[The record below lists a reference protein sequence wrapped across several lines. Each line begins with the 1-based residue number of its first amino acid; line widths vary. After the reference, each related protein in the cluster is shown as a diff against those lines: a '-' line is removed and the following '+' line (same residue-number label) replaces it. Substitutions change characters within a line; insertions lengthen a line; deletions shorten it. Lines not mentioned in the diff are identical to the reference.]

1 MSDCLLFSNFNP
13 MKNIDENL
21 INISKTLNHAIEVL
35 AIDENSSLKRDILS
49 LGNYCENKNF
59 RLAVFAPFNYGKSTL
74 LNALLGE
81 KTLPIDLIP
90 TTGAAIYVKYGE
102 KLKTKIILNNNK
114 IIEEE
119 GTNILKKYA
128 TLNDNRCMNQ
138 DVKSVEV
145 YCNHSL
151 LKMGVEFLDLPGTN
165 DREEQNK
172 LVKDQL
178 LTSDL
183 IIQVVDAR
191 KLMTLEERENF
202 RDWLLNRGIN
212 SVILVINFL
221 NLLDPQEQKDV
232 YYRLRFVAESFRSNL
247 PSGFS
252 NLYRVDALP
261 ALRAKL
267 KGDNNEVHRSGLSM
281 LESALQTIIIQ
292 QKQEQTFRRERF
304 ETISVQV
311 KEIALNQ
318 RDNIVKQVENIEQ
331 KINKEKEIK
340 QKAQQVINQGF
351 QRCLSDFYSWLY
363 LPKLLNQYQNELA
376 IALEQNTFQQWR
388 ENGFQDKIITYQ
400 NNINEW
406 GDKACLFFDNNFLT
420 PLNISIP
427 DPPEISISLLEGNKE
442 KSNYFDDITTVGIPT
457 GIGLLVAGP
466 IGAAVLGGASY
477 FLNKTTTQ
485 AEKEAMTQNS
495 QTPSTSVE
503 FAQNYLTHFSE
514 QVLLS
519 LRKYEQELAKIME
532 VPHNLHSSEIAQLSY
547 KIQILNDILTGL

>member
-1 MSDCLLFSNFNP
+1 MKTSD
-13 MKNIDENL
+13 DHL
-21 INISKTLNHAIEVL
+21 INISNTLNDAIEVL
-35 AIDENSSLKRDILS
+35 SLDDDSSLKKDILS
-49 LGNYCENKNF
+49 LGNYCQNKNF

-102 KLKTKIILNNNK
+102 QLKTKITLNDGQ
-114 IIEEE
+114 IIEQE
-119 GTNILKKYA
+119 GTNILKQYA
-128 TLNDNRCMNQ
+128 TLDDNRCMNQ
-138 DVKSVEV
+138 EVNSVEV

-165 DREEQNK
+165 DREEQNQ

-221 NLLDPQEQKDV
+221 NLLEPQEQKDV

-267 KGDNNEVHRSGLSM
+267 KGDNNGVQTSGLSM
-281 LESALQTIIIQ
+281 FESALQTIIIQ
-292 QKQEQTFRRERF
+292 QKEESSFRRKRF
-304 ETISVQV
+304 DKISEQV
-311 KEIALNQ
+311 KAIALNQ
-318 RDNIVKQVENIEQ
+318 KDNLIKKIENIEQ
-331 KINKEKEIK
+331 KLDKEKEIK

-351 QRCLSDFYSWLY
+351 QRYLSDFYSWLY

-376 IALEQNTFQQWR
+376 IALEQNTFQQWCD
-388 ENGFQDKIITYQ
+388 NHFCNKIITYQ
-400 NNINEW
+400 NHINEW
-406 GDKACLFFDNNFLT
+406 GNKACFFFENDDLT
-420 PLNISIP
+420 SLNISIP
-427 DPPEISISLLEGNKE
+427 EPPEISISVSAEIE
-442 KSNYFDDITTVGIPT
+442 EESNYLDNITTVGIPT
-457 GIGLLVAGP
+457 GIGFLLGGP
-466 IGAAVLGGASY
+466 MAAAVLGGASY
-477 FLNKTTTQ
+477 LLNKTTTQ
-485 AEKEAMTQNS
+485 AEKEAITQNS
-495 QTPSTSVE
+495 QNSSTYVKL
-503 FAQNYLTHFSE
+503 AQNYLTHFSE
-514 QVLLS
+514 QVFLS
-519 LRKYEQELAKIME
+519 LRKYEQELVKIMDI
-532 VPHNLHSSEIAQLSY
+532 PHTLHSSEVAQLSD
-547 KIQILNDILTGL
+547 KIQRLDDLLTRL

>member
-1 MSDCLLFSNFNP
+1 

-21 INISKTLNHAIEVL
+21 INISKTLNNAIEVL
-35 AIDENSSLKRDILS
+35 AIDENYSLQRDILS

-102 KLKTKIILNNNK
+102 QLKTKITLNNNK

-128 TLNDNRCMNQ
+128 TLDDNRCMNQ
-138 DVKSVEV
+138 EVKSVEV

-221 NLLDPQEQKDV
+221 NLLEPQEQKDV

-252 NLYRVDALP
+252 NLYIVDALP

-267 KGDNNEVHRSGLSM
+267 KGDNNEVQRSGLSM

-292 QKQEQTFRRERF
+292 QKQEPTFRRERF

-318 RDNIVKQVENIEQ
+318 RNNLIKQLKNIE
-331 KINKEKEIK
+331 
-340 QKAQQVINQGF
+340 
-351 QRCLSDFYSWLY
+351 
-363 LPKLLNQYQNELA
+363 
-376 IALEQNTFQQWR
+376 
-388 ENGFQDKIITYQ
+388 
-400 NNINEW
+400 
-406 GDKACLFFDNNFLT
+406 
-420 PLNISIP
+420 
-427 DPPEISISLLEGNKE
+427 
-442 KSNYFDDITTVGIPT
+442 
-457 GIGLLVAGP
+457 
-466 IGAAVLGGASY
+466 
-477 FLNKTTTQ
+477 
-485 AEKEAMTQNS
+485 
-495 QTPSTSVE
+495 
-503 FAQNYLTHFSE
+503 
-514 QVLLS
+514 
-519 LRKYEQELAKIME
+519 
-532 VPHNLHSSEIAQLSY
+532 
-547 KIQILNDILTGL
+547 

>member
-1 MSDCLLFSNFNP
+1 

-21 INISKTLNHAIEVL
+21 INISKTLNNAIEVL

-49 LGNYCENKNF
+49 LGNYCENQNF

-102 KLKTKIILNNNK
+102 QLKTKITLNNNK

-128 TLNDNRCMNQ
+128 TLDDNRCMNQ
-138 DVKSVEV
+138 EVKSVEV

-221 NLLDPQEQKDV
+221 NLLEPQEQKDV
-232 YYRLRFVAESFRSNL
+232 YYRLRFVAESFRSIL

-261 ALRAKL
+261 ALRGKL
-267 KGDNNEVHRSGLSM
+267 KGDNNEVQRSGLSM

-318 RDNIVKQVENIEQ
+318 RNNLIKQLKNIEQ
-331 KINKEKEIK
+331 RIDKEKEIK

-351 QRCLSDFYSWLY
+351 QRALSDFYSWLY

-376 IALEQNTFQQWR
+376 IALEQNTFQQWC
-388 ENGFQDKIITYQ
+388 NNDFQDKIITYQ
-400 NNINEW
+400 KNINEW
-406 GDKACLFFDNNFLT
+406 GDKACLFFENNFLT

-427 DPPEISISLLEGNKE
+427 DPPEISISLPEGNEE
-442 KSNYFDDITTVGIPT
+442 KSNYFNDITTVGIPT
-457 GIGLLVAGP
+457 GIGLLVGGP
-466 IGAAVLGGASY
+466 IAAAVLGGASY

-519 LRKYEQELAKIME
+519 LRKYEQELSKIME

-547 KIQILNDILTGL
+547 KIQILNDLLTGL

>member
-1 MSDCLLFSNFNP
+1 

-21 INISKTLNHAIEVL
+21 INISKTLNNAIEVL

-49 LGNYCENKNF
+49 LGNYCENQNF

-102 KLKTKIILNNNK
+102 QLKTKITLNNNK

-128 TLNDNRCMNQ
+128 TLDDNRCMNQ
-138 DVKSVEV
+138 EVKSVEV

-221 NLLDPQEQKDV
+221 NLLEPQEQKDV

-261 ALRAKL
+261 ALRGKL
-267 KGDNNEVHRSGLSM
+267 KGDNNEVQRSGLSM

-318 RDNIVKQVENIEQ
+318 RNNLIKQLKNIEQ
-331 KINKEKEIK
+331 RIDKEKEIK

-351 QRCLSDFYSWLY
+351 QRALSDFYSWLY

-376 IALEQNTFQQWR
+376 IALEQNTFQQWC
-388 ENGFQDKIITYQ
+388 NNDFQDKIITYQ
-400 NNINEW
+400 KNINEW
-406 GDKACLFFDNNFLT
+406 GDKACLFFENNFLT

-427 DPPEISISLLEGNKE
+427 DPPEISISLPEGNEE
-442 KSNYFDDITTVGIPT
+442 KSNYFNDITTVGIPT
-457 GIGLLVAGP
+457 GIGLLVGGP
-466 IGAAVLGGASY
+466 IAAAVLGGASY

-519 LRKYEQELAKIME
+519 LRKYEQELSKIME

-547 KIQILNDILTGL
+547 KIQILNDLLTGL

>member
-1 MSDCLLFSNFNP
+1 
-13 MKNIDENL
+13 MKTRNDHL
-21 INISKTLNHAIEVL
+21 INLSKTLNNAVEVL
-35 AIDENSSLKRDILS
+35 AIEDNSSLKKDILS
-49 LGNYCENKNF
+49 LSSYCQNENF

-102 KLKTKIILNNNK
+102 QLKTKITLNDDQ
-114 IIEEE
+114 IIEQE

-128 TLNDNRCMNQ
+128 TLDDNRCMNQ
-138 DVKSVEV
+138 EVKSVEV

-165 DREEQNK
+165 DREEQNQ
-172 LVKDQL
+172 LVKEQL

-183 IIQVVDAR
+183 ILQVVDAR

-221 NLLDPQEQKDV
+221 NLLEPQEQKDV

-247 PSGFS
+247 PPGFS

-267 KGDNNEVHRSGLSM
+267 KGDNNGVQTSCLSM
-281 LESALQTIIIQ
+281 FESALQTIIMQ
-292 QKQEQTFRRERF
+292 QKQENSFRKERF
-304 ETISVQV
+304 DKISEQV
-311 KEIALNQ
+311 KAIALSQ
-318 RDNIVKQVENIEQ
+318 KDNLLKKLENIGQ
-331 KINKEKEIK
+331 KTNKEKEIK

-351 QRCLSDFYSWLY
+351 QSCLSDFYSWLY
-363 LPKLLNQYQNELA
+363 LPNLLNQYQHELA
-376 IALEQNTFQQWR
+376 IALEKNTFQQWCD
-388 ENGFQDKIITYQ
+388 NDFQYKITTYQ

-406 GDKACLFFDNNFLT
+406 GNKACLFFENNLLT

-427 DPPEISISLLEGNKE
+427 APPEISVSVSEVNEKE
-442 KSNYFDDITTVGIPT
+442 SNYFDNITTVGIPT
-457 GIGLLVAGP
+457 GIGFLLGGP
-466 IGAAVLGGASY
+466 MGAAFLGGASY
-477 FLNKTTTQ
+477 LLNKTTTQ

-495 QTPSTSVE
+495 QNSSTYVQ
-503 FAQNYLTHFSE
+503 FAGNYLTHFSE
-514 QVLLS
+514 QVFLS
-519 LRKYEQELAKIME
+519 LTKYEQELAKIMD
-532 VPHNLHSSEIAQLSY
+532 VPHNLHSSEVAQLSD
-547 KIQILNDILTGL
+547 KIQILDDLLTRL

>member
-1 MSDCLLFSNFNP
+1 

-21 INISKTLNHAIEVL
+21 INISKTLNNAIEVL

-49 LGNYCENKNF
+49 LGNYCENQNF

-102 KLKTKIILNNNK
+102 QLKTKITLNNNK

-128 TLNDNRCMNQ
+128 TLDDNRCMNQ
-138 DVKSVEV
+138 EVKSVEV

-221 NLLDPQEQKDV
+221 NLLEPQEQKDV
-232 YYRLRFVAESFRSNL
+232 YYRLRFVAESFRSIL

-261 ALRAKL
+261 ALRGKL
-267 KGDNNEVHRSGLSM
+267 KGDNNEVQRSGLSM

-292 QKQEQTFRRERF
+292 QKQEQTFRREGF
-304 ETISVQV
+304 ETITRISH
-311 KEIALNQ
+311 
-318 RDNIVKQVENIEQ
+318 
-331 KINKEKEIK
+331 
-340 QKAQQVINQGF
+340 
-351 QRCLSDFYSWLY
+351 
-363 LPKLLNQYQNELA
+363 KL
-376 IALEQNTFQQWR
+376 I
-388 ENGFQDKIITYQ
+388 
-400 NNINEW
+400 
-406 GDKACLFFDNNFLT
+406 
-420 PLNISIP
+420 
-427 DPPEISISLLEGNKE
+427 
-442 KSNYFDDITTVGIPT
+442 
-457 GIGLLVAGP
+457 
-466 IGAAVLGGASY
+466 
-477 FLNKTTTQ
+477 
-485 AEKEAMTQNS
+485 
-495 QTPSTSVE
+495 
-503 FAQNYLTHFSE
+503 
-514 QVLLS
+514 
-519 LRKYEQELAKIME
+519 
-532 VPHNLHSSEIAQLSY
+532 
-547 KIQILNDILTGL
+547 

>member
-1 MSDCLLFSNFNP
+1 

-21 INISKTLNHAIEVL
+21 INISKTLNNAIEVL

-49 LGNYCENKNF
+49 LGNYCENQNF

-102 KLKTKIILNNNK
+102 QLKTKITLNNNK

-128 TLNDNRCMNQ
+128 TLDDNRCMNQ
-138 DVKSVEV
+138 EVKSVEV

-221 NLLDPQEQKDV
+221 NLLEPQEQKDV

-261 ALRAKL
+261 ALRGKL
-267 KGDNNEVHRSGLSM
+267 KGDNNEVQRSGLSM

-318 RDNIVKQVENIEQ
+318 RNNLIKQLKNIEQ
-331 KINKEKEIK
+331 RIDKEKEIK

-351 QRCLSDFYSWLY
+351 QRALSDFYSWLY

-376 IALEQNTFQQWR
+376 IALEQNTFQQWC
-388 ENGFQDKIITYQ
+388 NNDFQDKIITYQ
-400 NNINEW
+400 KNINEW
-406 GDKACLFFDNNFLT
+406 GDKACLFFENNFLT

-427 DPPEISISLLEGNKE
+427 DPPEISISLPEGNEE
-442 KSNYFDDITTVGIPT
+442 KSNYFNDITTVGIPT
-457 GIGLLVAGP
+457 GIGLLVGGP
-466 IGAAVLGGASY
+466 IAAVVLGGASY

-519 LRKYEQELAKIME
+519 LRKYEQELSKIME

-547 KIQILNDILTGL
+547 KIQILNDLLTGL

>member
-1 MSDCLLFSNFNP
+1 

-21 INISKTLNHAIEVL
+21 INISKTLNNAIEVL

-49 LGNYCENKNF
+49 LGNYCENQNF

-102 KLKTKIILNNNK
+102 QLKTKITLNNNK

-128 TLNDNRCMNQ
+128 TLDDNRCMNQ
-138 DVKSVEV
+138 EVKSVEV

-221 NLLDPQEQKDV
+221 NLWEPQEQKDV
-232 YYRLRFVAESFRSNL
+232 YYRLRFVAESFRSIL

-261 ALRAKL
+261 ALRGKL
-267 KGDNNEVHRSGLSM
+267 KGDNNEVQRSGLSM

-318 RDNIVKQVENIEQ
+318 RNNLIKQLKNIEQ
-331 KINKEKEIK
+331 RIDKEKEIK

-351 QRCLSDFYSWLY
+351 QRALSDFYSWLY

-376 IALEQNTFQQWR
+376 IALEQNTFQQWC
-388 ENGFQDKIITYQ
+388 NNDFQDKIITYQ
-400 NNINEW
+400 KNINEW
-406 GDKACLFFDNNFLT
+406 GDKACLFFENNFLT

-427 DPPEISISLLEGNKE
+427 DPPEISISLPEGNEE
-442 KSNYFDDITTVGIPT
+442 KSNYFNDITTVGIPT
-457 GIGLLVAGP
+457 GIGLLVGGP
-466 IGAAVLGGASY
+466 IAAAVLGGASY

-519 LRKYEQELAKIME
+519 LRKYEQELSKIME

-547 KIQILNDILTGL
+547 NPDSALQNVV

>member
-1 MSDCLLFSNFNP
+1 

-21 INISKTLNHAIEVL
+21 INISKTLNNAIEVL

-49 LGNYCENKNF
+49 LGNYCENQNF

-102 KLKTKIILNNNK
+102 QLKTKITLNNNK

-128 TLNDNRCMNQ
+128 TLDDNRCMNQ
-138 DVKSVEV
+138 EVKSVEV

-221 NLLDPQEQKDV
+221 NLLEPQEQKDV
-232 YYRLRFVAESFRSNL
+232 YYRLRFVAESFRSIL

-261 ALRAKL
+261 ALRGKL
-267 KGDNNEVHRSGLSM
+267 KGDNNEVQRSGLSM

-318 RDNIVKQVENIEQ
+318 RNNLIKQLKNIEQ
-331 KINKEKEIK
+331 RIDKEKEIK

-351 QRCLSDFYSWLY
+351 QRALSDFYSWLY
-363 LPKLLNQYQNELA
+363 LPKLLNQYQHELA
-376 IALEQNTFQQWR
+376 ITLEQNTFQQWC
-388 ENGFQDKIITYQ
+388 NNDFQDKIITYQ
-400 NNINEW
+400 KNINEW
-406 GDKACLFFDNNFLT
+406 GDKACLFFENNFLT

-427 DPPEISISLLEGNKE
+427 DPPEISISLPEGNEE
-442 KSNYFDDITTVGIPT
+442 KSN
-457 GIGLLVAGP
+457 
-466 IGAAVLGGASY
+466 
-477 FLNKTTTQ
+477 
-485 AEKEAMTQNS
+485 
-495 QTPSTSVE
+495 
-503 FAQNYLTHFSE
+503 
-514 QVLLS
+514 
-519 LRKYEQELAKIME
+519 
-532 VPHNLHSSEIAQLSY
+532 
-547 KIQILNDILTGL
+547 

>member
-1 MSDCLLFSNFNP
+1 

-21 INISKTLNHAIEVL
+21 INISKTLNNAIEVL

-49 LGNYCENKNF
+49 LGNYCENQNF

-102 KLKTKIILNNNK
+102 QLKTKITLNNNK

-128 TLNDNRCMNQ
+128 TLDDNRCMNQ
-138 DVKSVEV
+138 EVKSVEV

-221 NLLDPQEQKDV
+221 NLWEPQEQKDV
-232 YYRLRFVAESFRSNL
+232 YYRLRFVAESFRSIL

-261 ALRAKL
+261 ALRGKL
-267 KGDNNEVHRSGLSM
+267 KGDNNEVQRSGLSM

-318 RDNIVKQVENIEQ
+318 RNNLIKQLKNIEQ
-331 KINKEKEIK
+331 RIDKEKEIK

-351 QRCLSDFYSWLY
+351 QRALSDFYSWLY

-376 IALEQNTFQQWR
+376 IALEQNTFQQWC
-388 ENGFQDKIITYQ
+388 NNDFQDKIITYQ
-400 NNINEW
+400 KNINEW
-406 GDKACLFFDNNFLT
+406 GDKACLFFENNFLT

-427 DPPEISISLLEGNKE
+427 DPPEISISLPEGNEE
-442 KSNYFDDITTVGIPT
+442 KSNYFNDITTVGIPT
-457 GIGLLVAGP
+457 GIGLLVGGP
-466 IGAAVLGGASY
+466 IAAAVLGGASY

-519 LRKYEQELAKIME
+519 LRKYEQELSKIME

-547 KIQILNDILTGL
+547 KIQILNDLLTGL

>member
-1 MSDCLLFSNFNP
+1 ME
-13 MKNIDENL
+13 NIDDNL
-21 INISKTLNHAIEVL
+21 INISKTLNNAIEVL
-35 AIDENSSLKRDILS
+35 AIDENSSLQRDILS

-102 KLKTKIILNNNK
+102 QLKTKITLNNNK

-128 TLNDNRCMNQ
+128 TLDDNRCMNQ
-138 DVKSVEV
+138 EVKSVEV

-221 NLLDPQEQKDV
+221 NLLEPQEQKDV

-261 ALRAKL
+261 ALRGKL
-267 KGDNNEVHRSGLSM
+267 KGDNNEVQRSGLSM

-292 QKQEQTFRRERF
+292 QKQEPIADFVRNSG
-304 ETISVQV
+304 ISVQV

-318 RDNIVKQVENIEQ
+318 RNNLIKQLKNIEQ
-331 KINKEKEIK
+331 RIDKEKEIK

-351 QRCLSDFYSWLY
+351 QRALSDFYSWLY

-376 IALEQNTFQQWR
+376 IALEQNTFQQWC
-388 ENGFQDKIITYQ
+388 NNDFQDKIITYQ

-406 GDKACLFFDNNFLT
+406 GDKAC
-420 PLNISIP
+420 
-427 DPPEISISLLEGNKE
+427 
-442 KSNYFDDITTVGIPT
+442 
-457 GIGLLVAGP
+457 
-466 IGAAVLGGASY
+466 
-477 FLNKTTTQ
+477 
-485 AEKEAMTQNS
+485 
-495 QTPSTSVE
+495 
-503 FAQNYLTHFSE
+503 
-514 QVLLS
+514 
-519 LRKYEQELAKIME
+519 
-532 VPHNLHSSEIAQLSY
+532 
-547 KIQILNDILTGL
+547 

>member
-1 MSDCLLFSNFNP
+1 MIDWLLFSNFNP

-21 INISKTLNHAIEVL
+21 INISKTLNNAIEVL

-49 LGNYCENKNF
+49 LGNYCENQNF

-102 KLKTKIILNNNK
+102 QLKTKITLNNNK

-128 TLNDNRCMNQ
+128 TLDDNRCMNQ
-138 DVKSVEV
+138 EVKSVEV

-221 NLLDPQEQKDV
+221 NLLEPQEQKDV

-261 ALRAKL
+261 ALRGKL
-267 KGDNNEVHRSGLSM
+267 KGDNNEVQRSGLSM

-318 RDNIVKQVENIEQ
+318 RNNLIKQLKNIEQ
-331 KINKEKEIK
+331 RIDKEKEIK

-351 QRCLSDFYSWLY
+351 QRALSDFYSWLY

-376 IALEQNTFQQWR
+376 IALEQNTFQQWC
-388 ENGFQDKIITYQ
+388 NNDFQDKIITYQ
-400 NNINEW
+400 KNINEW
-406 GDKACLFFDNNFLT
+406 GDKACLFFENNFLT

-427 DPPEISISLLEGNKE
+427 DPPEISISLPEGNEE
-442 KSNYFDDITTVGIPT
+442 KSNYFNDITTVGIPT
-457 GIGLLVAGP
+457 GIGLLVGGP
-466 IGAAVLGGASY
+466 IAAAVLGGASY

-519 LRKYEQELAKIME
+519 LRKYEQELSKIME

-547 KIQILNDILTGL
+547 KIQILNDLLTGL

>member
-1 MSDCLLFSNFNP
+1 
-13 MKNIDENL
+13 MKTKNDHL
-21 INISKTLNHAIEVL
+21 INLLETLHNSLNVLEIEH
-35 AIDENSSLKRDILS
+35 NSQLKKDILS
-49 LGNYCENKNF
+49 LGNYCQNENF

-90 TTGAAIYVKYGE
+90 TTGAAIYVKYGDE
-102 KLKTKIILNNNK
+102 LKTKIILNDGQ

-128 TLNDNRCMNQ
+128 TLDDNRCMNQ

-165 DREEQNK
+165 DREEQNQ
-172 LVKDQL
+172 LVKEQL

-221 NLLDPQEQKDV
+221 NLLEPQEQKDV

-247 PSGFS
+247 PSGIS

-267 KGDNNEVHRSGLSM
+267 KGDSNSVQTSGLSM
-281 LESALQTIIIQ
+281 FESALQNIIIQ
-292 QKQEQTFRRERF
+292 QKEDISLRIERF
-304 ETISVQV
+304 EKINHKI
-311 KEIALNQ
+311 KEIALNK
-318 RDNIVKQVENIEQ
+318 RENFIQKSEKIQQ

-340 QKAQQVINQGF
+340 KQAKEMINQGF
-351 QRCLSDFYSWLY
+351 QRCLSEFYSWLY
-363 LPKLLNQYQNELA
+363 LPKLLNKYQNELA
-376 IALEQNTFQQWR
+376 IALEKKTFKQWD
-388 ENGFQDKIITYQ
+388 NNNFQDQIIAYQ

-406 GDKACLFFDNNFLT
+406 GDKAGLFFENNTLT
-420 PLNISIP
+420 PLDITIPELPDIP
-427 DPPEISISLLEGNKE
+427 DLSSEETPKE
-442 KSNYFDDITTVGIPT
+442 SSYLDDITTVGVPT
-457 GIGLLVAGP
+457 GIGFLLGGP
-466 IGAAVLGGASY
+466 MGAAVLGGASY
-477 FLNKTTTQ
+477 LLNKTTTK
-485 AEKEAMTQNS
+485 AEKEEMKQNYQNS
-495 QTPSTSVE
+495 SIYAQA
-503 FAQNYLTHFSE
+503 AQNYLANFSE
-514 QVLLS
+514 QAFLKLQQ
-519 LRKYEQELAKIME
+519 YEQKLTQIMTLFN
-532 VPHNLHSSEIAQLSY
+532 PSKSSEITKLSDQ
-547 KIQILNDILTGL
+547 IQILDDLLSKLN

>member
-1 MSDCLLFSNFNP
+1 
-13 MKNIDENL
+13 
-21 INISKTLNHAIEVL
+21 
-35 AIDENSSLKRDILS
+35 
-49 LGNYCENKNF
+49 
-59 RLAVFAPFNYGKSTL
+59 
-74 LNALLGE
+74 
-81 KTLPIDLIP
+81 
-90 TTGAAIYVKYGE
+90 
-102 KLKTKIILNNNK
+102 
-114 IIEEE
+114 
-119 GTNILKKYA
+119 
-128 TLNDNRCMNQ
+128 MNQ
-138 DVKSVEV
+138 EVKSVEV

-221 NLLDPQEQKDV
+221 NLWEPQEQKDV
-232 YYRLRFVAESFRSNL
+232 YYRLRFVAEIFRSNL

-261 ALRAKL
+261 ALRGKL
-267 KGDNNEVHRSGLSM
+267 KGDNNEVQRSGLSM

-304 ETISVQV
+304 ETISFQV

-318 RDNIVKQVENIEQ
+318 RNNLIKQLKNIEQ
-331 KINKEKEIK
+331 RIDKEKEIK

-351 QRCLSDFYSWLY
+351 QRALSDFYSWLY

-376 IALEQNTFQQWR
+376 IALEQNTFQQWC
-388 ENGFQDKIITYQ
+388 NNDFQDKIITYQ
-400 NNINEW
+400 KNINEW
-406 GDKACLFFDNNFLT
+406 GDKACLFFENNFLT
-420 PLNISIP
+420 PLIISIP
-427 DPPEISISLLEGNKE
+427 DPPEISISLPEGNEE
-442 KSNYFDDITTVGIPT
+442 KSNYFNDITTVGIPT
-457 GIGLLVAGP
+457 GIGLLVGGP
-466 IGAAVLGGASY
+466 IAAAVLGGASY

-514 QVLLS
+514 QVLLT
-519 LRKYEQELAKIME
+519 QI
-532 VPHNLHSSEIAQLSY
+532 PHF
-547 KIQILNDILTGL
+547 KK

>member
-1 MSDCLLFSNFNP
+1 

-21 INISKTLNHAIEVL
+21 INISKTLNNAIEVL

-49 LGNYCENKNF
+49 LGNYCENQNF

-102 KLKTKIILNNNK
+102 QLKTKITLNNNK

-128 TLNDNRCMNQ
+128 TLDDNRCMNQ
-138 DVKSVEV
+138 EVKSVEV

-212 SVILVINFL
+212 SVMLVINFL
-221 NLLDPQEQKDV
+221 NLWEPQEQKDV

-261 ALRAKL
+261 ALRGKL
-267 KGDNNEVHRSGLSM
+267 KGDNNEVQRSGLSM

-318 RDNIVKQVENIEQ
+318 RNNLIKQLKNIEQ
-331 KINKEKEIK
+331 RIDKEKEIK

-351 QRCLSDFYSWLY
+351 QRALSDFYSWLY

-376 IALEQNTFQQWR
+376 IALEQNTFQQWC
-388 ENGFQDKIITYQ
+388 NNDFQDKIITYQ
-400 NNINEW
+400 KNINEW
-406 GDKACLFFDNNFLT
+406 GDKACLFFENNFLT

-427 DPPEISISLLEGNKE
+427 DPPEISISLPEGNEE
-442 KSNYFDDITTVGIPT
+442 KSNYFNDITTVGIPT
-457 GIGLLVAGP
+457 GIGLLVGGP
-466 IGAAVLGGASY
+466 IAAAVLGGASY

-519 LRKYEQELAKIME
+519 LRKYEQELSKIME

-547 KIQILNDILTGL
+547 KIQILNDLLTGL